1 MYIVAFMY
9 PSAGD
14 QAFNYDHFI
23 NVHLPMGVGLTEKY
37 LNIKPEKIVVFTPI
51 TGGDGELSSSP
62 YCAISSCYF
71 NSEEHAKTF
80 ATLFTF
86 EEAARRLSADFAN
99 YTLSAP
105 DVIISKVHELS
116 NMDAMISS
124 FQASEAAEVLL
135 SAGKS
140 GHHAGGELR

>member
-9 PSAGD
+9 PSAGEQPFD
-14 QAFNYDHFI
+14 YDHFV

-71 NSEEHAKTF
+71 ASEEDAKKF

-99 YTLSAP
+99 YTPGAP
-105 DVIISKVHELS
+105 EVIISRVHELS
-116 NMDAMISS
+116 DMDGMISD
-124 FQASEAAEVLL
+124 FQASEAA
-135 SAGKS
+135 
-140 GHHAGGELR
+140 